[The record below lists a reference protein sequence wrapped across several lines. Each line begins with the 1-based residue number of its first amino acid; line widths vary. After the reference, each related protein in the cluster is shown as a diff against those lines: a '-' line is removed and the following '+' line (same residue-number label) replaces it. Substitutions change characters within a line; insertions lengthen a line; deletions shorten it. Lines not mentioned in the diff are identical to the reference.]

1 MRRPKR
7 SLGQNFLVDE
17 ALARRI
23 VEASGASRG
32 EPVLEIGPGR
42 GALTGL
48 LADLGQ
54 PLVLLEKDDGLADA
68 LTETYGAHPNV
79 ILVRGDAMRI
89 DLDALPLGEGA
100 DRDVR
105 AVANLPY
112 NVASRIA
119 LRLLEWPRLRDA
131 TFTFQR
137 EVALRFAA
145 APGNRVYGALTVM
158 ARVWAD
164 PFLLFPIP
172 PRAFRPVPKVDS
184 HVVRFRPLAEPR
196 VDAEELPKFEA
207 VVRGVFQAR
216 RKTLSNALRLLPD
229 LPGGAEDVMRALDA
243 ANIDPTRRPETLSFA
258 EFQDLTRRLH
268 SDA

>member
-7 SLGQNFLVDE
+7 SLGQNFLIDP

-23 VEASGASRG
+23 VEASGASSG
-32 EPVLEIGPGR
+32 EPLLEIGPGR
-42 GALTGL
+42 GALTAM
-48 LADLGQ
+48 LADLGD

-68 LTETYGAHPNV
+68 LERTFAERPDV
-79 ILVRGDAMRI
+79 RLIRGDAMRI
-89 DLDALPLGEGA
+89 DLDALPLGESGA
-100 DRDVR
+100 RDVR

-158 ARVWAD
+158 ARVYAD
-164 PFLLFPIP
+164 AFLLFPIP

-184 HVVRFRPLAEPR
+184 HVVRFRLLAEPR
-196 VDAEELPKFEA
+196 VGPAELPRFEA
-207 VVRGVFQAR
+207 LVRGVFQAR
-216 RKTLSNALRLLPD
+216 RKTLANALVRV
-229 LPGGAEDVMRALDA
+229 PGGPADA
-243 ANIDPTRRPETLSFA
+243 AGARAALTRAGIDPGRRPETLSFD
-258 EFQDLTRRLH
+258 EFVDLSRRLW
-268 SDA
+268 